1 MLQGYRPAESV
12 GSDGKVTKYGNY
24 TWFSYE
30 DCVAMRDAVGAA
42 IEHENMAPAGPD
54 GVSVA
59 SCHPTVAP
67 RCVIPVSRCVADP
80 VRRSV
85 LQEPLRVGHR

>member
-1 MLQGYRPAESV
+1 MFQGYRPAESV

-30 DCVAMRDAVGAA
+30 DCAAMRDAVGAA
-42 IEHENMAPAGPD
+42 IEHENLAPAGPD

-59 SCHPTVAP
+59 LHLSPLILTFVSS
-67 RCVIPVSRCVADP
+67 VSRLCL
-80 VRRSV
+80 RSG
-85 LQEPLRVGHR
+85 LLACSPRTATNG